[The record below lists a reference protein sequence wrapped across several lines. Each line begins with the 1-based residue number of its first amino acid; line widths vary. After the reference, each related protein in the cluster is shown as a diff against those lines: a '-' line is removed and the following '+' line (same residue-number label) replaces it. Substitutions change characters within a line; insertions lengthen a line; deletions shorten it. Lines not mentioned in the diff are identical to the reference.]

1 MPACQ
6 DDFLREP
13 VRAHLLGLF
22 ALGLFLLDLFGQPG
36 QFFASCRGTFEVP
49 IEGLER
55 LLNAGIHG

>member
-1 MPACQ
+1 
-6 DDFLREP
+6 
-13 VRAHLLGLF
+13 LLGLF